1 MPRIVGSVALPTEL
15 RLHLVVALAVHE
27 VVTTQ
32 RVVAVGATHQQP
44 LLGDGGQDP
53 DVVLTILRAFPFEIT
68 GRLVPSAARP
78 QDSLQQQEN

>member
-15 RLHLVVALAVHE
+15 RLDLVVALAVHE

-44 LLGDGGQDP
+44 LLGDGGEDP

-68 GRLVPSAARP
+68 GRLVPSTA
-78 QDSLQQQEN
+78 